1 VRNHSALSRIIPFA
15 ALTTLVSVSLH
26 SNATAAADEYATIFY
41 RSGTLRI
48 EAYLYKPAGAGPFP
62 LVIYNHG
69 NRGDGLERTEQP
81 QTAVARLLPGAGYAV
96 LVPERR
102 GFGKS
107 DGPTVAQALDGSD
120 RNEKQVRRSQAE
132 ADDVLAALDVVKHDP
147 AINMGRLAVMGYSL
161 GGQVAVFAASRSDAF
176 GAVIN
181 QAGGS
186 LSWNG
191 NPLLQQALVGAARKI
206 RIPNLGMVAE
216 NDATTDAVK
225 RVYEAARAAGSAAEL
240 IVYPSFRPP
249 AAFADDGAPGH
260 ALFRPEG
267 LPIWG
272 ADVVAF
278 LARHIHA

>member
-1 VRNHSALSRIIPFA
+1 VRNHTTPSRIILFA
-15 ALTTLVSVSLH
+15 SLTTLASVSLH
-26 SNATAAADEYATIFY
+26 SNATGAPDEYATIFY
-41 RSGTLRI
+41 RSGMLRI

-81 QTAVARLLPGAGYAV
+81 QTAVARLLTGAGYAV

-107 DGPTVAQALDGSD
+107 EGPTVAQEVRGSD

-132 ADDVLAALDVVKHDP
+132 TDDVLAALDVVKRDP
-147 AINMGRLAVMGYSL
+147 SINMRQLAVMGYSL

-191 NPLLQQALVGAARKI
+191 NPLLQQALVSAART
-206 RIPNLGMVAE
+206 IPVPSLGMVAE

-225 RVYEAARAAGSAAEL
+225 RVYEVARAAGSAAEL
-240 IVYPSFRPP
+240 IVYPPFKPS
-249 AAFADDGAPGH
+249 AAVSGSAPGH
-260 ALFRPEG
+260 GCFNLKASQSGGETSLCF
-267 LPIWG
+267 
-272 ADVVAF
+272 
-278 LARHIHA
+278 